1 MVTMNTIFV
10 QEKIKYTGK
19 ELSPHWI
26 YKKFNRMGD
35 SICAFLGEVEVKLT
49 EMVDIEDVI
58 DNSPIYSKEM
68 LNFIVEIFEIPLTQ
82 AVYIQR
88 LLITTIKEELEN
100 RGFFI
105 KRDGDDLFF
114 EDGKLTVSI
123 ATKSITSTLIHTGI
137 NIKSEGAPIKVSAL
151 EDMGISDIENFAKII
166 MEKFNN
172 EIEDIK
178 LATTKV
184 RGVF

>member
-1 MVTMNTIFV
+1 MGIMNTIFV
-10 QEKIKYTGK
+10 QEKIKYIGK

-105 KRDGDDLFF
+105 KRNGDDLFF

-151 EDMGISDIENFAKII
+151 NDMGIFDIENFAKTI